1 MKVYQWFYW
10 TSNPQFWEKSQPVRG
25 AQKEYMY
32 TGIYVQYIQ
41 TYYISSNLV
50 SGTHSFVN
58 NFDKGTQTY
67 KILFYFFMK

>member
-1 MKVYQWFYW
+1 
-10 TSNPQFWEKSQPVRG
+10 
-25 AQKEYMY
+25 MY
-32 TGIYVQYIQ
+32 TGIYVQYIK